1 MGGRAAEGW
10 KARRR
15 IRGKRIGGGELGF
28 VACGFFDLLR
38 WPAPLL
44 GLRVGI
50 GGGCGLGRTTTLPLW
65 GGLVV
70 AIVVVG
76 VVLGVIVL
84 LFLGTKRMSVRR
96 VTGGARSTLGG
107 RPRFRGGA
115 EEDSPAGVGTAFLF
129 LLPLGR
135 PRPRFTGV
143 SEVSAAEMGG
153 RDEHSR
159 RVDMGREDDKTR
171 Y

>member
-84 LFLGTKRMSVRR
+84 LFLGTKADERATRDR
-96 VTGGARSTLGG
+96 GRAEYLGG
-107 RPRFRGGA
+107 TTTLPWGRRGRLAGGGG
-115 EEDSPAGVGTAFLF
+115 DSLLIFAALGTTASALHGGVG
-129 LLPLGR
+129 GIC
-135 PRPRFTGV
+135 G
-143 SEVSAAEMGG
+143 
-153 RDEHSR
+153 
-159 RVDMGREDDKTR
+159 
-171 Y
+171 